1 MEGWQAEWATAQS
14 MVPLSRKGENFRAN
28 MSSFWP
34 RLLRWRLPAAGLVV
48 VAAFAVLTG
57 RFWHPHYGFTKFVQ
71 LDEADHRGGIS
82 EVRTHPVF
90 AYQGFNGYDGA
101 AYLQLAYHPLLD
113 SAELKPALD
122 NFSYRARRI
131 LGSALAWMLSG
142 GQPERI
148 AGTYAALNL
157 GVWLLFA
164 ALLWRVLPVT
174 DARSWAAWVGVV
186 LSAGALHSV
195 RLALT
200 DLIAATLATAAIGLA
215 ERGRSRGALGVL
227 ALAGLA
233 RETVLATVVALWRGP
248 WFSARPWLRNT
259 GRTVLVA
266 VPLLGWMLYVRQKAG
281 PADQGLGNFFWP
293 VIGWVEKWTETALE
307 YSRHPEFAW
316 LITTTLLATL
326 ALTVQAVYILRRP
339 RWDDPW
345 WRAGAVSV
353 VMMALLGKA
362 VWEGHP
368 GAATRVLLPLG
379 VGFAVLAV
387 RARARWGWIVAGG
400 LTVCSGLLA
409 LWQVPHDPR
418 EIAAGHFAGGSYVGR
433 VETGWFG
440 VERQSATVWAWTAR
454 AGSLAIE
461 TAPAGSVPTRLRLK
475 LRAITPREVEVREGG
490 TVIWRGLVDQVARWV
505 EVPLSAPPAP
515 GQRQLEFRS
524 AADPVREGPQPGA
537 RALGFAV
544 YGMELR

>member
-1 MEGWQAEWATAQS
+1 MNA
-14 MVPLSRKGENFRAN
+14 P
-28 MSSFWP
+28 WP

-48 VAAFAVLTG
+48 VAVFAVLTG

-71 LDEADHRGGIS
+71 LDEADHQSGIS
-82 EVRTHPVF
+82 EIRAHPVF
-90 AYQGFNGYDGA
+90 AYPGFNGYDGSS
-101 AYLQLAYHPLLD
+101 YLQLAYHPLLD
-113 SAELKPALD
+113 SPELKPALD

-131 LGSALAWMLSG
+131 LGSALAWLLAG
-142 GQPERI
+142 GQPDRI

-164 ALLWRVLPVT
+164 ALLWRLLPVT

-200 DLIAATLATAAIGLA
+200 DLIAATLATAALGLA
-215 ERGRSRGALGVL
+215 ERGRLRGALGVL

-233 RETVLATVVALWRGP
+233 RETVLAAVVALWRGP
-248 WFSARPWLRNT
+248 WFPAHSWLRNAL
-259 GRTVLVA
+259 RTVLVA
-266 VPLLGWMLYVRQKAG
+266 VPLLGWMLYVRRQAG
-281 PADQGLGNFFWP
+281 PADQGLGNLSWP
-293 VIGWVEKWTETALE
+293 VIGWVEKWTETAVE

-326 ALTVQAVYILRRP
+326 ALSVQAVYVLRRL

-345 WRAGAVSV
+345 WRVGAVNV
-353 VMMALLGKA
+353 ILMALLGKA

-368 GAATRVLLPLG
+368 GAATRILLPLG
-379 VGFAVLAV
+379 VVFAVLVV
-387 RARARWGWIVAGG
+387 RDRARWGWIVAGG
-400 LTVCSGLLA
+400 LTVGSGLLA
-409 LWQVPHDPR
+409 LWEVPHDPR
-418 EIAAGHFAGGSYVGR
+418 EIAAGKFSGGSYVGR

-440 VERQSATVWAWTAR
+440 VERQSATAWAWTAR
-454 AGSLAIE
+454 TGSLAIE
-461 TAPAGSVPTRLRLK
+461 TSPAGSVPARLRLK
-475 LRAITPREVEVREGG
+475 LRAISPREVEVREGG
-490 TVIWRGLVDQVARWV
+490 TVIWRGLVDPVARWV
-505 EVPLSAPPAP
+505 EVPLSAPPVP
-515 GQRQLEFRS
+515 GRRQLELRS
-524 AADPVREGPQPGA
+524 AADPVREGPQPDA